1 MNRLTVAFCLI
12 VLCAGS
18 LMAQPIKLEV
28 STGQPPVVMNGP
40 GTDAQQVLDAIDPRK
55 DVDGFHPV
63 NAGRLALGLHGFV
76 PCTPLGCLKLLR
88 AELGDLTG
96 KAAVVIGRSNI
107 VGKPMAQLLLKEN
120 CTVTIAHSRTRDL
133 LDDFVCVRIVQAKHG
148 IRRDKWGNEVA
159 TADSQEN
166 LRLKEEITDLKGRI
180 ATLERIATDN
190 NSALDLDREIER
202 LR

>member
-1 MNRLTVAFCLI
+1 MIKMGVFEFLI
-12 VLCAGS
+12 
-18 LMAQPIKLEV
+18 
-28 STGQPPVVMNGP
+28 
-40 GTDAQQVLDAIDPRK
+40 
-55 DVDGFHPV
+55 
-63 NAGRLALGLHGFV
+63 
-76 PCTPLGCLKLLR
+76 
-88 AELGDLTG
+88 
-96 KAAVVIGRSNI
+96 AAVV
-107 VGKPMAQLLLKEN
+107 
-120 CTVTIAHSRTRDL
+120 VTGI
-133 LDDFVCVRIVQAKHG
+133 VRIVQAKHG